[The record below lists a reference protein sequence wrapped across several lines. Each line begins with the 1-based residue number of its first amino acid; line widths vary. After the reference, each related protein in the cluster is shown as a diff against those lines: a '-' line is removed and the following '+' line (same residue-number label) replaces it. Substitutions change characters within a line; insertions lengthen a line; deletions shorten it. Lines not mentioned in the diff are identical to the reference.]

1 MRKILL
7 AAWLVLSV
15 IFVFAQPINFN
26 KEEKA
31 FEQAALPE
39 DQIAINRLQWL
50 PNSHD
55 FWVNDKGNI
64 VMYSAD
70 DLNNK
75 KPVLSADQIKNAGLT
90 TRVEAIVWSADRKK
104 ILIYTN

>member
-1 MRKILL
+1 MKRIFLSS
-7 AAWLVLSV
+7 AMIHLV
-15 IFVFAQPINFN
+15 IIAFAQTINFN

-31 FEQAALPE
+31 FEQVTLPE

-50 PNSHD
+50 PDSHD

-75 KPVLSADQIKNAGLT
+75 KQILSADQIKAAGLT
-90 TRVEAIVWSADRKK
+90 TRVEAIVWSAD
-104 ILIYTN
+104 